1 MGIMK
6 DQKWEGIISE
16 LKAGVTDPSHPF
28 KFSTLATLGL
38 GNLPRLRTVR
48 IRDFDPQN
56 MRLTFYTDSRSKKI
70 LHIKENNKVS
80 LLFYHPEKLLQLR
93 MEGLAVREKD
103 EEILEG
109 LWDRI
114 EERSQL
120 DYLTASA
127 PGTEIQNP
135 DKIEYIKERTYF
147 SAVYILPFKIE
158 LVQLKRPNH
167 IRIRYS
173 KREGD
178 WKSDYLVP

>member
-1 MGIMK
+1 VK
-6 DQKWEGIISE
+6 DQKWEGIIGE
-16 LKAGVTDPSHPF
+16 LKGGVTDPNHPF
-28 KFSTLATLGL
+28 KFGTLATLGL
-38 GNLPRLRTVR
+38 GNLPRLRTIR

-80 LLFYHPEKLLQLR
+80 LLFYHPKKLLQLR
-93 MEGLAVREKD
+93 LEGLAIRERD
-103 EEILEG
+103 EDILYG
-109 LWDRI
+109 LWERI
-114 EERSQL
+114 GEKSQL
-120 DYLTASA
+120 DYRTSIA

-135 DKIEYIKERTYF
+135 DKIEYVKERSYF
-147 SAVYILPFKIE
+147 AAVYILPFKIE

-167 IRIRYS
+167 IRIRFS

>member
-1 MGIMK
+1 MK

>member
-1 MGIMK
+1 MK

-135 DKIEYIKERTYF
+135 DKIEYIRERTYF